1 MPIFDPN
8 SFADDGG
15 GGSGSKL
22 TEATQGVFIAESME
36 RNTGAKADYFNV
48 CFRVITGDHTG
59 SYFYDN
65 LSLSERALWR
75 LGKVALA
82 MGQTE
87 GVDLDDDDSVGDYFL
102 DREFHGATDVET
114 DSQWGDRT
122 RLNVQRL
129 RAPTKEERKEVKA
142 AYKER
147 GTAHNEGWRGKPNG
161 ANGGV
166 PDDVDVPF

>member
-1 MPIFDPN
+1 MPMFNPN
-8 SFADDGG
+8 EFAGDAS

-22 TEATQGVFIAESME
+22 TEATQGVLIAESME
-36 RNTGAKADYFNV
+36 RNEGAKAVYFNV
-48 CFRVITGDHTG
+48 CFRVITGDHAG

-65 LSLSERALWR
+65 LSLSERAMWR

-87 GVDLDDDDSVGDYFL
+87 GVDLDDDDAVGDYFL
-102 DREFHGATDVET
+102 DREFFGVTDVER
-114 DSQWGDRT
+114 DEQWGDRT

-129 RAPTKEERKEVKA
+129 RALNKDDKKAVKE

-161 ANGGV
+161 GGV
-166 PDDVDVPF
+166 TETDVPF